1 MPKASVPTGAEHRTN
16 SEAYQNNHMNPF
28 KMFSNKIQGGFQKSW
43 IKLEGEIFDA
53 EMNGVKVQVTG
64 RKNLKSLELPDE
76 LMNLKN
82 KNLLKKSIMK
92 SINQALREAEMEAM
106 KEIKKSG
113 DDAIPG
119 FSKLF

>member
-1 MPKASVPTGAEHRTN
+1 
-16 SEAYQNNHMNPF
+16 MNPF